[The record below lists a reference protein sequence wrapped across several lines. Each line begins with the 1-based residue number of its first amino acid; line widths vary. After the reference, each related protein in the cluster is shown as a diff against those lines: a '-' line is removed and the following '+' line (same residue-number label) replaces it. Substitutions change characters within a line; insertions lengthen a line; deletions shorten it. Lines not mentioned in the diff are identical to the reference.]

1 MLRCRVLQSIYLVN
15 NTFGLSTKP
24 GLLHNSHSCKQTLFY
39 HQLLTIIQQCS
50 LEPLA
55 VFTFHVNQSKL
66 RISQHVRPIYE
77 LIIRVKGVLM
87 SYQASIRSAFAC
99 PHFLIWS
106 MYRHITPIFLVMPT
120 SPPTNYFDVRNDK
133 EKKREFRFQ
142 TNTDETKDLYLL
154 FNVHLVVNVLNNNI
168 ILYLNARLCI
178 KAAMEIRSILSFEV
192 FR

>member
-142 TNTDETKDLYLL
+142 TNTDERKIFIFYLM
-154 FNVHLVVNVLNNNI
+154 FTSWS
-168 ILYLNARLCI
+168 
-178 KAAMEIRSILSFEV
+178 MF
-192 FR
+192 

>member
-1 MLRCRVLQSIYLVN
+1 
-15 NTFGLSTKP
+15 
-24 GLLHNSHSCKQTLFY
+24 
-39 HQLLTIIQQCS
+39 
-50 LEPLA
+50 
-55 VFTFHVNQSKL
+55 
-66 RISQHVRPIYE
+66 
-77 LIIRVKGVLM
+77 
-87 SYQASIRSAFAC
+87 
-99 PHFLIWS
+99 

>member
-1 MLRCRVLQSIYLVN
+1 
-15 NTFGLSTKP
+15 
-24 GLLHNSHSCKQTLFY
+24 
-39 HQLLTIIQQCS
+39 
-50 LEPLA
+50 
-55 VFTFHVNQSKL
+55 
-66 RISQHVRPIYE
+66 
-77 LIIRVKGVLM
+77 
-87 SYQASIRSAFAC
+87 
-99 PHFLIWS
+99 

-178 KAAMEIRSILSFEV
+178 KAAMENRSILSFEV